1 MYIIIHHMNDIHSSS
16 VLEYNNRWAAT
27 VLRKMAQESPV
38 VVLTG
43 ARQVGKSTL
52 LARERPFSNW
62 RYLSLDDYDVL
73 GQAEEDPRSLLAGR
87 ENIVIDEVQKAPGL
101 LAAVKLEVDSGEKKR
116 KFALS
121 GSANLLL
128 LKSVS
133 ESLAGRALTINLMPL
148 AFGEWHGGKAP
159 NTLLRLLDSK
169 LPGEGG
175 GEGIDP
181 YPLIQRG
188 FVPPLIKLPGEESYV
203 RWWDGYV
210 STYLERDLRLL
221 TQIDSLTDFRKVM
234 ELLALRTGQI
244 LNQTDIARET
254 RVSQPTVHRYLNV
267 LEASCILYRLPAFT
281 RSRNKRVVKSPKV
294 FWFDPGLA
302 AFLSGHYSA
311 GSLKNSREAGG
322 LFECLVYLHL
332 NVLAGLLTPR
342 ARVFYWRTTTGHEV
356 DFVVEQ
362 GKTILPIEV
371 KLTEKPSYRDI
382 QNLKLFMQE
391 FHEARCGVLVHAG
404 SEIRALDRNIVAVP
418 WTYLA

>member
-1 MYIIIHHMNDIHSSS
+1 MNDIHSQGELKYSS
-16 VLEYNNRWAAT
+16 RWAAK

-52 LARERPFSNW
+52 LARERPFSDW

-73 GQAEEDPRSLLAGR
+73 GQAQENPQSLLAGR
-87 ENIVIDEVQKAPGL
+87 DNTVINEVQKAPEL
-101 LAAVKLEVDSGEKKR
+101 LAAVKLEVDRGERKR

-128 LKSVS
+128 LKTAS
-133 ESLAGRALTINLMPL
+133 ESLAGRALTINLMPF
-148 AFGEWHGGKAP
+148 AFGEWRGEKAP
-159 NTLLRLLDSK
+159 NTLTRLLESK

-175 GEGIDP
+175 EEGETP
-181 YPLIQRG
+181 YPFIQRG
-188 FVPPLIKLPGEESYV
+188 FVPPLMKLPGEESYV

-244 LNQTDIARET
+244 LNQTDIARKT
-254 RVSQPTVHRYLNV
+254 RVSQPTVHRYVNV

-281 RSRNKRVVKSPKV
+281 RSSNKRVVKSPKV

-311 GSLKNSREAGG
+311 EALKDSREAGG
-322 LFECLVYLHL
+322 LFECLVFLHL
-332 NVLAGLLTPR
+332 NVLAGLLNPR
-342 ARVFYWRTTTGHEV
+342 AKLYYWRTTTGHEV

-362 GKTILPIEV
+362 GRAVLPIEV
-371 KLTEKPSYRDI
+371 KLTERPGFKDV
-382 QNLKLFMQE
+382 QNLRLFMDE
-391 FHEARCGVLVHAG
+391 FPDAPCGVLVHAG